1 MKSLLQNLGVILV
14 IIGAVILIASYAT
27 GNVNDN
33 TVLGVS
39 LLVVVAGLI
48 SYIILN
54 KELQIDFF
62 QSTAIKK
69 PECLIQAFLLLTSE
83 TPLFTFR
90 SNQFISL
97 SVNIDN
103 LN

>member
-33 TVLGVS
+33 DNAVLGVS
-39 LLVVVAGLI
+39 LLLVVAGLI

-54 KELQIDFF
+54 KRITD
-62 QSTAIKK
+62 
-69 PECLIQAFLLLTSE
+69 
-83 TPLFTFR
+83 
-90 SNQFISL
+90 
-97 SVNIDN
+97 
-103 LN
+103 

>member
-39 LLVVVAGLI
+39 LLVVVVGLI
-48 SYIILN
+48 SYIVLN
-54 KELQIDFF
+54 KRITD
-62 QSTAIKK
+62 
-69 PECLIQAFLLLTSE
+69 
-83 TPLFTFR
+83 
-90 SNQFISL
+90 
-97 SVNIDN
+97 
-103 LN
+103 

>member
-27 GNVNDN
+27 GNVNN
-33 TVLGVS
+33 NAVLGVS
-39 LLVVVAGLI
+39 LLLVVAGLI

-54 KELQIDFF
+54 KKNYRLIF

-69 PECLIQAFLLLTSE
+69 PELNIQAFLLLTSE
-83 TPLFTFR
+83 KSLFTFR

-103 LN
+103 FN